1 MGLAK
6 YMEDNEL
13 RWSEHN
19 NGYGKYSIYG
29 FRKNYESDEHG
40 SLYSQVKTTPIS
52 YAKPKS
58 CSYSE
63 PRR

>member
-19 NGYGKYSIYG
+19 NGYRKYSIYG
-29 FRKNYESDEHG
+29 FRKICEAEVHRSIH
-40 SLYSQVKTTPIS
+40 SQVKTNQVS
-52 YAKPKS
+52 YAKSKS
-58 CSYSE
+58 YSYSE
-63 PRR
+63 PLR